1 MRASEPLASF
11 TRPYISFA
19 VLYLALLLDP
29 AFLHKED
36 MSYWL
41 SLVCDDLT
49 LVWESLRHA
58 LSPQGFKFLGVH
70 LRE

>member
-11 TRPYISFA
+11 AWPDISFA
-19 VLYLALLLDP
+19 VLNLALLLDS

-36 MSYWL
+36 MSDRL
-41 SLVCDDLT
+41 SFVCDDLT

-58 LSPQGFKFLGVH
+58 LSAKGLKFLGGH